1 MTCHSR
7 GNQVGLVA
15 FLMTQGAVPILPGMS
30 KRRHSPVHLTARL
43 GEGAAQARPRKQ
55 LPWGGTL
62 GPRPVRRPPAPSPK
76 RANYCLWNWEVP
88 GGMRSPSLPSGSS
101 QGPGTPVV

>member
-62 GPRPVRRPPAPSPK
+62 GAPPREEA
-76 RANYCLWNWEVP
+76 
-88 GGMRSPSLPSGSS
+88 SGSF
-101 QGPGTPVV
+101 P

>member
-43 GEGAAQARPRKQ
+43 GEGAAQERPRKQ

-62 GPRPVRRPPAPSPK
+62 GAPPRA
-76 RANYCLWNWEVP
+76 E
-88 GGMRSPSLPSGSS
+88 PSGSF
-101 QGPGTPVV
+101 P